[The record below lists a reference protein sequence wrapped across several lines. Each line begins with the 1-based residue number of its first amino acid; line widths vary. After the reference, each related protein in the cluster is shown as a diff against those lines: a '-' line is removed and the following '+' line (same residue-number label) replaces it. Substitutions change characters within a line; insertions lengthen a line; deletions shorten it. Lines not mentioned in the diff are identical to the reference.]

1 MVHAGGGVHMCVHLE
16 HVVEVPD
23 RSGPAG
29 AQVKQILCPVALH
42 TAHAHFPNSP
52 DLRAV

>member
-1 MVHAGGGVHMCVHLE
+1 VVHAGGGVHVCVHLE

-29 AQVKQILCPVALH
+29 TQVKQTELEFLKVYGGQ
-42 TAHAHFPNSP
+42 
-52 DLRAV
+52 